1 MVSSSTDLH
10 HRVADINK
18 GDIIY
23 AGMVAVHTRCLL
35 YCLHV
40 VCIWWT
46 QVARGCLAEDFRYL
60 SWFWNLVLVCS
71 VSRSKRRAAHKIS
84 LGEQVRVE
92 KSLCIALHRSSSC
105 SNFHR
110 LKTYILWGKI
120 VWIKFAKIWLTIF
133 ISQRFGT
140 MTFFKTDCLH
150 TGQDENYLKTKVWW
164 KQGES
169 FHLPN
174 YRN

>member
-1 MVSSSTDLH
+1 MPLWMSRFPQQLSSLGSQEQILPNMVSSSTDLH

-60 SWFWNLVLVCS
+60 SWFWNLVLLCS
-71 VSRSKRRAAHKIS
+71 VSMSSRVYWISKNFQILMFAGIFGSENMSWEKVRKGIFFENWRSDSRMVS
-84 LGEQVRVE
+84 
-92 KSLCIALHRSSSC
+92 
-105 SNFHR
+105 
-110 LKTYILWGKI
+110 
-120 VWIKFAKIWLTIF
+120 KF
-133 ISQRFGT
+133 
-140 MTFFKTDCLH
+140 
-150 TGQDENYLKTKVWW
+150 
-164 KQGES
+164 
-169 FHLPN
+169 
-174 YRN
+174 